1 MLQKFIQS
9 ALLLVVLFTTVHSYA
24 QVSQAPDGIQFQA
37 LATDANGH
45 PAAGRVIYVKNA
57 IIAKTATG
65 SIVYA
70 ETFKVTASS
79 AGIFSI
85 VIGKGTYAS
94 GVSSIA
100 NIDWSNGPFFLNLKI
115 AIEPTIPTASWNV
128 NNEYVDMG
136 TSQFWSV
143 PYTLYAGSVKGMDTK
158 LNIADTAAMLKPY
171 FNAINLKANIESP
184 TFTGTVKG
192 ITKAMVGLG
201 NVDNT
206 SDIDKPVSTATQTAL
221 DVKANT
227 ADVNT
232 ALNLKAN
239 TADVNTALN
248 LKEDKL
254 NKSIDVTTDA
264 ASDTKYPSVKSIKTY
279 VDAQVAGATIADA
292 NAASKGKIQLGGDLA
307 GTAAAPTVPGLA
319 LKENLNNKSV
329 SITTDAASDTKYP
342 SVKSVKTY
350 VDAQVAGATI
360 ADATSIVKG
369 KILLA
374 GDLGG
379 TATAPTV
386 PGLALKLDANQKGVP
401 NGVASLNAQGI
412 IPSSQLPPV
421 TLSSTSV
428 VGSDAAMTALSSATV
443 GSIAVRTDVNKN
455 YVLSALPASTLGNW
469 IELLTPAA
477 PVQAVNGYTGN
488 VNLTKTDLGLG
499 DVNNTSDINK
509 PVSTATQAAL
519 DTKANLSDVNTSLAT
534 KISTIDVNAALALK
548 ANITDVNTA
557 LDTKISTTDANA
569 ALALK
574 ANSTDVNAALATK
587 ISSTDA
593 NAALALKAN
602 SSDVNT
608 ALATKANTTDV
619 NTALATK
626 ISNADATAA
635 LALKLDANK
644 VGALS
649 GVASLDASGKV
660 PTDQIPAISFSSVK
674 VLASEAEMLAL
685 SSAVVGSVVIRT
697 DESKNYVLAQANPAV
712 RANWIQLLTPAA
724 PVQTVNGRTGTVSI
738 SATDLGLGNVQNT
751 SDANK
756 PVSSATQTELDKKVD
771 KVTGKD
777 LSTNDYT
784 TAEKTKLAAITGTNT
799 GDQDLSAYATN
810 VNLALKAN
818 TASPTFTGTV
828 TTGAIN
834 TGALSST
841 SVTAPTYASTP
852 RTLTYSGSTINW
864 NPTLGLN
871 AAITLTQNSALSFT
885 TAPPVGSYGT
895 VVLTQDGTGSRT
907 LALPSIA
914 NVTNKILGSTS
925 TSMVALSTAAN
936 SKDILNFY
944 YDGTNCYWNIGQ
956 GYGTAATA
964 VSSNTTL
971 TGDVTGSGSGTISTS
986 LANTT
991 VTAGSYGSSTAIPT
1005 FTVDSK
1011 GRLTAAG
1018 TVGITAGVNSLNYTN
1033 TNSYAAGGTI
1043 SGTTLTLTAANG
1055 TNPGLISTGAQTIAG
1070 AKAFSNDVTVS
1081 GLTVGRG
1088 GGGNLYN
1095 TAIGLASLAANTS
1108 GSANTALGYGTLYK
1122 NQTGIDNTAIGQVS
1136 LFENLVGEKNTG
1148 VGSFSLWKNTGS
1160 GNSAVGYGALANN
1173 TNGANNVALGLNSL
1187 TNNTSGSD
1195 NTAIGK
1201 YTLVANTTG
1210 SFNTALGSLTE
1221 VNAPNLT
1228 NTTAIGYGA
1237 RVFASN
1243 TIQLGADGST
1253 LLSNGV
1259 STPTTAITNVK
1270 TSGTLTLKDV
1280 TYPNTHGTS
1289 NQVLTTT
1296 GSGTLTWTTP
1306 SSDGL
1311 SKLTSTTKT
1320 QSDPFDFGGSTGL
1333 RNGILDVSTA
1343 QNLATGPDV
1352 LKVNASGIA
1361 NVGYGIKNLYS
1372 NTTGNANTSVGF
1384 NALYS
1389 NTTGNNNSSFGT
1401 YSMYY
1406 NTTGGYNSSF
1416 GSLTLL
1422 SNTTGSANAA
1432 FGEWSLLKNT
1442 TGGNNTA
1449 YGVNT
1454 LLNNTTGSNNT
1465 AIGKSAL
1472 FNNITDVAIAGS
1484 GNNNT
1489 AIGAT
1494 TLNSNTT
1501 GYNNTALGYQAL
1513 NNNTTGFSN
1522 TALGYQANVGT
1533 NNLTNATAIGNGAIV
1548 SASNAIQLGNSS
1560 VTNVSTSGT
1569 LTLGAVTYPNTNGSA
1584 NQVLTATAGGTLT
1597 WTTPSSSGVPY
1608 TGASAAVNLGNYELT
1623 SNGVTVGRGA
1633 LSRSNNYAY
1642 GYAVLSSNTTGNY
1655 NNAFG
1660 HQVLTANTTGQ
1671 QNSAFGEYALPKNI
1685 GGNYNTGM
1693 GTQAL
1698 RENTSGSGNTGFGQ
1712 QALSTNST
1720 GSNNTAIGNQAD
1732 VSSNNLSNTTA
1743 IGYNAKVSTSN
1754 TIQLGN
1760 TSVTNVNTSG
1770 AMTAPIYASTPQT
1783 LVDGSPISWNPAL
1796 GLNAGV
1802 TLVGNR
1808 TLSFSTAPPTGAYG
1822 TLVVKQDANGGRTL
1836 SLPSVANKILGS
1848 TSTTTIGLSAAA
1860 NAIDIVNFYF
1870 DGTDYFWNVGQGYG
1884 SASAS
1889 SLTAS
1894 NIAGGAAG
1902 SIPYQT
1908 AAGSTSLLAKGL
1920 DGQILTLAS
1929 GLPSWSAAPVTGVST
1944 ATSPLSI
1951 SGTTISLS
1959 TVPVSSGGTGV
1970 TTSTG
1975 TGNLVLSAS
1984 PSFSGAPSLPTG
1996 TIGVTQA
2003 ATDNST
2009 ALATT
2014 AYVKS
2019 AIRLNNEE
2027 VNVTTQTGA
2036 TATFTLAQ
2044 TPLGAKVFMYVNG
2057 TRIKNGAYAVS
2068 GVTVTYTAANNNSYA
2083 LVAGDR
2089 IQFDY
2094 AY

>member
-9 ALLLVVLFTTVHSYA
+9 ALLLVVLCTTANSYA

-65 SIVYA
+65 TIVYS

-79 AGIFSI
+79 AGVFSI
-85 VIGKGTYAS
+85 VLGKGTYAS
-94 GVSSIA
+94 GVSNIA

-128 NNEYVDMG
+128 NNEYVDLG

-143 PYTLYAGSVKGMDTK
+143 PYALYAGNVKGADGK
-158 LNIADTAAMLKPY
+158 LNTSDTAAMLKPY
-171 FNAINLKANIESP
+171 FTTTNLKANIESP
-184 TFTGTVKG
+184 TFTGTVSG
-192 ITKAMVGLG
+192 ITKAMVGLA

-206 SDIDKPVSTATQTAL
+206 SDLNKPISTATQTAL
-221 DVKANT
+221 DLKANT
-227 ADVNT
+227 TDVT
-232 ALNLKAN
+232 SALDLKAN
-239 TADVNTALN
+239 TADVNTALA
-248 LKEDKL
+248 LKANTADVTTSLSTKVDKVTGKEL
-254 NKSIDVTTDA
+254 STNDYTTAEKTKLAAISGANTGDQDLSALAFAADVNNALALKANTTDVNTSLALKANAANVASSLAAKADVVNVNNAIAAINTSLNTKADAVAVNNSIASINSSLATKENTSNKSINVTTD
-264 ASDTKYPSVKSIKTY
+264 
-279 VDAQVAGATIADA
+279 G
-292 NAASKGKIQLGGDLA
+292 
-307 GTAAAPTVPGLA
+307 
-319 LKENLNNKSV
+319 
-329 SITTDAASDTKYP
+329 ASDTKYP

-350 VDAQVAGATI
+350 VDTQVAGATI
-360 ADATSIVKG
+360 ADATSSVKG

-379 TATAPTV
+379 TAIAPTV
-386 PGLALKLDANQKGVP
+386 PGLTLKLDANQKGVP

-412 IPSSQLPPV
+412 IPTSQLPPV
-421 TLSSTSV
+421 TLSSTNV

-477 PVQAVNGYTGN
+477 PVQAVNGYTGS
-488 VNLTKTDLGLG
+488 VNLTKIDLGLG

-519 DTKANLSDVNTSLAT
+519 D
-534 KISTIDVNAALALK
+534 
-548 ANITDVNTA
+548 
-557 LDTKISTTDANA
+557 
-569 ALALK
+569 LK
-574 ANSTDVNAALATK
+574 ANST
-587 ISSTDA
+587 
-593 NAALALKAN
+593 
-602 SSDVNT
+602 DVNT
-608 ALATKANTTDV
+608 ALATKANSTDV

-674 VLASEAEMLAL
+674 VLKSEAEMLAL
-685 SSAVVGSVVIRT
+685 STAVVGSVVIRT

-712 RANWIQLLTPAA
+712 LANWIQLLTPAA
-724 PVQTVNGRTGTVSI
+724 PVQTVNGKTGTISI

-751 SDANK
+751 TDANK

-771 KVTGKD
+771 KVDGKG

-784 TAEKTKLAAITGTNT
+784 TTEKTKLAAITGTNT

-834 TGALSST
+834 TGVLSST

-925 TSMVALSTAAN
+925 TSTVALSTAAN

-964 VSSNTTL
+964 SSSNTTL
-971 TGDVTGSGSGTISTS
+971 TGDLTGSGSGTISTS

-1033 TNSYAAGGTI
+1033 TTSFAAGGTI

-1055 TNPGLISTGAQTIAG
+1055 TNPGLVSTVDQTIAG
-1070 AKAFSNDVTVS
+1070 AKTFSSDLYAN

-1088 GGGNLYN
+1088 RLGLEQN
-1095 TAIGLASLAANTS
+1095 TAIGRASLAANTT
-1108 GSANTALGYGTLYK
+1108 GTNNTGTGYATLAANTTGANNTATGYGTLSSNTSGFSNTAVGSLSLVK
-1122 NQTGIDNTAIGQVS
+1122 NINGTDNTAMGYNS
-1136 LFENLVGEKNTG
+1136 LYENLSGIKNTG
-1148 VGSFSLWKNTGS
+1148 VGSYSLWKNTAS
-1160 GNSAVGYGALANN
+1160 NNTALGYGALANN
-1173 TNGANNVALGLNSL
+1173 VSGTSNVAQGVNALS
-1187 TNNTSGSD
+1187 NNTTGSD
-1195 NTAIGK
+1195 NTAIGMFSM
-1201 YTLVANTTG
+1201 LMNTTG
-1210 SFNTALGSLTE
+1210 SFNTTLGSLAE
-1221 VNAPNLT
+1221 LNANNLI
-1228 NTTAIGYGA
+1228 NATAIGYGA

-1243 TIQLGADGST
+1243 TIQLGADGSNIGT
-1253 LLSNGV
+1253 VGN
-1259 STPTTAITNVK
+1259 PNITTAITNVK

-1306 SSDGL
+1306 SS
-1311 SKLTSTTKT
+1311 
-1320 QSDPFDFGGSTGL
+1320 
-1333 RNGILDVSTA
+1333 
-1343 QNLATGPDV
+1343 
-1352 LKVNASGIA
+1352 
-1361 NVGYGIKNLYS
+1361 
-1372 NTTGNANTSVGF
+1372 
-1384 NALYS
+1384 
-1389 NTTGNNNSSFGT
+1389 
-1401 YSMYY
+1401 
-1406 NTTGGYNSSF
+1406 
-1416 GSLTLL
+1416 
-1422 SNTTGSANAA
+1422 
-1432 FGEWSLLKNT
+1432 
-1442 TGGNNTA
+1442 
-1449 YGVNT
+1449 
-1454 LLNNTTGSNNT
+1454 
-1465 AIGKSAL
+1465 
-1472 FNNITDVAIAGS
+1472 
-1484 GNNNT
+1484 
-1489 AIGAT
+1489 
-1494 TLNSNTT
+1494 
-1501 GYNNTALGYQAL
+1501 
-1513 NNNTTGFSN
+1513 
-1522 TALGYQANVGT
+1522 
-1533 NNLTNATAIGNGAIV
+1533 
-1548 SASNAIQLGNSS
+1548 
-1560 VTNVSTSGT
+1560 
-1569 LTLGAVTYPNTNGSA
+1569 
-1584 NQVLTATAGGTLT
+1584 
-1597 WTTPSSSGVPY
+1597 SGVPY
-1608 TGASAAVNLGNYELT
+1608 TGASAAVNLGAYELT

-1655 NNAFG
+1655 NNGFG

-1671 QNSAFGEYALPKNI
+1671 QNSAFGEYVLPKNI
-1685 GGNYNTGM
+1685 GGNYNTAM
-1693 GTQAL
+1693 GTMAL
-1698 RENTSGSGNTGFGQ
+1698 RENTSGSGNTGYGQ
-1712 QALSTNST
+1712 QALFTNST

-1732 VSSNNLSNTTA
+1732 VASNNLSNTTA
-1743 IGYNAKVSTSN
+1743 IGYDAKVSTSN

-1783 LVDGSPISWNPAL
+1783 LADGSPISWNPAL

-1822 TLVVKQDANGGRTL
+1822 TLVVKQDATGGRTL

-1870 DGTDYFWNVGQGYG
+1870 DGTNYFWNVGQGYG
-1884 SASAS
+1884 TAATS
-1889 SLTAS
+1889 STTNLATGVTGTLSVA
-1894 NIAGGAAG
+1894 NGGTGAATLTGLVKGTGTTAMVAAVAGTDYQAPITLTTTG
-1902 SIPYQT
+1902 SG
-1908 AAGSTSLLAKGL
+1908 AA
-1920 DGQILTLAS
+1920 TL
-1929 GLPSWSAAPVTGVST
+1929 
-1944 ATSPLSI
+1944 
-1951 SGTTISLS
+1951 SGTTLNIPS
-1959 TVPVSSGGTGV
+1959 TTNYTLPTASATVSGGV
-1970 TTSTG
+1970 KVG
-1975 TGNLVLSAS
+1975 TNLSIDGSGILSA
-1984 PSFSGAPSLPTG
+1984 
-1996 TIGVTQA
+1996 V
-2003 ATDNST
+2003 
-2009 ALATT
+2009 
-2014 AYVKS
+2014 
-2019 AIRLNNEE
+2019 IRLNSDEF
-2027 VNVTTQTGA
+2027 TA
-2036 TATFTLAQ
+2036 TASQTTFTFTTASSNTGVVQ
-2044 TPLGAKVFMYVNG
+2044 TPLSKPYMYING
-2057 TRIKNGAYAVS
+2057 TRIKNSAYTWTS
-2068 GVTVTYTAANNNSYA
+2068 GTTVTYVPANNNSYA

>member
-1 MLQKFIQS
+1 MTKFMLKKFIQS

-45 PAAGRVIYVKNA
+45 PAAGRVIYVKDA
-57 IIAKTATG
+57 IVAKTATG
-65 SIVYA
+65 TIVYS

-79 AGIFSI
+79 AGIFTI
-85 VIGKGTYAS
+85 VLGKGTYAS

-100 NIDWSNGPFFLNLKI
+100 NIDWANGPFFLNLKI
-115 AIEPTIPTASWNV
+115 AVEPTVPNAGWNV
-128 NNEYVDMG
+128 NNEYVDLG

-143 PYTLYAGSVKGMDTK
+143 PYALYAGNVKGADTK
-158 LNIADTAAMLKPY
+158 LNITDTAAMLKPY
-171 FNAINLKANIESP
+171 F
-184 TFTGTVKG
+184 
-192 ITKAMVGLG
+192 
-201 NVDNT
+201 T
-206 SDIDKPVSTATQTAL
+206 SI
-221 DVKANT
+221 
-227 ADVNT
+227 
-232 ALNLKAN
+232 NLKAN
-239 TADVNTALN
+239 TADVNISLALKAN
-248 LKEDKL
+248 AADVNSALATKEDKL
-254 NKSIDVTTDA
+254 NKSIDVIIDA
-264 ASDTKYPSVKSIKTY
+264 T
-279 VDAQVAGATIADA
+279 
-292 NAASKGKIQLGGDLA
+292 
-307 GTAAAPTVPGLA
+307 
-319 LKENLNNKSV
+319 
-329 SITTDAASDTKYP
+329 SDTKYP

-360 ADATSIVKG
+360 ADANTSVKG
-369 KILLA
+369 KIQLAGDLGGTAAAPTVPGLALKENLTNKSINITNDAASDAKYPSVKSVKTYVDAQVAGATIADASSSVKGKIQLA

-386 PGLALKLDANQKGVP
+386 PGLALKLDANQKGVA
-401 NGVASLNAQGI
+401 NGVATLNAQGI

-421 TLSSTSV
+421 TLSSTNV
-428 VGSDAAMTALSSATV
+428 VASDADMQALSNATV

-477 PVQAVNGYTGN
+477 PVQAVNGYTGS
-488 VNLTKTDLGLG
+488 VNLTKADLGLS

-509 PVSTATQAAL
+509 PVSNATQAAL
-519 DTKANLSDVNTSLAT
+519 D
-534 KISTIDVNAALALK
+534 LK

-557 LDTKISTTDANA
+557 IATKISTTDANA

-574 ANSTDVNAALATK
+574 ANSTDVN
-587 ISSTDA
+587 
-593 NAALALKAN
+593 
-602 SSDVNT
+602 
-608 ALATKANTTDV
+608 
-619 NTALATK
+619 TALATK
-626 ISNADATAA
+626 ISTSDATAA

-644 VGALS
+644 VGVAS
-649 GVASLDASGKV
+649 GVASLDALGKV

-738 SATDLGLGNVQNT
+738 SAADLGLGNVQNT
-751 SDANK
+751 SDASK

-771 KVTGKD
+771 KVTGKG

-784 TAEKTKLAAITGTNT
+784 TTEKTKLAAITGTNT
-799 GDQDLSAYATN
+799 GDQDLSGYATSAS
-810 VNLALKAN
+810 LALKADI
-818 TASPTFTGTV
+818 ASPTFTGTV
-828 TTGAIN
+828 TTSTIN

-852 RTLTYSGSTINW
+852 RTLSYSGSTINW
-864 NPTLGLN
+864 NPSLGLN
-871 AAITLTQNSALSFT
+871 AAITLTQNSILSFT

-895 VVLTQDGTGSRT
+895 IVLTQDGSGSRT
-907 LALPSIA
+907 LSLPSIT

-925 TSMVALSTAAN
+925 TSTVALSTAAN

-964 VSSNTTL
+964 SSSNTTL
-971 TGDVTGSGSGTISTS
+971 TGDVTGNGSGSISTS

-1011 GRLTAAG
+1011 GRLTAAS

-1033 TNSYAAGGTI
+1033 TTSYAAGGTI
-1043 SGTTLTLTAANG
+1043 SGTALTLTPATG

-1070 AKAFSNDVTVS
+1070 AKTFSNDVTVN
-1081 GLTVGRG
+1081 GLTIGRG
-1088 GGGNLYN
+1088 AGGLLANSAVGVGTLGANTTGNSN
-1095 TAIGLASLAANTS
+1095 TAA
-1108 GSANTALGYGTLYK
+1108 GYGSLNL
-1122 NQTGIDNTAIGQVS
+1122 NQGGSDNTAFGS
-1136 LFENLVGEKNTG
+1136 RTLLNNLSGNYNTG
-1148 VGSFSLWKNTGS
+1148 VGSYSLWTNTGS
-1160 GNSAVGYGALANN
+1160 GNTAVGYGSLVYNQ
-1173 TNGANNVALGLNSL
+1173 NGTNNVALGNTALQS
-1187 TNNTSGSD
+1187 NTSGSD
-1195 NTAIGK
+1195 NTAAGK
-1201 YTLVANTTG
+1201 YALLSNTIG
-1210 SFNTALGSLTE
+1210 SFNTAIGSGAD
-1221 VNAPNLT
+1221 VNTNNLN
-1228 NTTAIGYGA
+1228 NTIAIGYGA
-1237 RVFASN
+1237 RVSASN
-1243 TIQLGADGST
+1243 TIQLGPDGSSFT
-1253 LLSNGV
+1253 VNSV
-1259 STPTTAITNVK
+1259 AYPTTAISNVK
-1270 TSGTLTLKDV
+1270 TSGTLTLGAV
-1280 TYPNTHGTS
+1280 TYPNLHGS
-1289 NQVLTTT
+1289 ANQVLTTT

-1306 SSDGL
+1306 
-1311 SKLTSTTKT
+1311 
-1320 QSDPFDFGGSTGL
+1320 
-1333 RNGILDVSTA
+1333 A
-1343 QNLATGPDV
+1343 
-1352 LKVNASGIA
+1352 
-1361 NVGYGIKNLYS
+1361 
-1372 NTTGNANTSVGF
+1372 
-1384 NALYS
+1384 
-1389 NTTGNNNSSFGT
+1389 
-1401 YSMYY
+1401 
-1406 NTTGGYNSSF
+1406 
-1416 GSLTLL
+1416 
-1422 SNTTGSANAA
+1422 
-1432 FGEWSLLKNT
+1432 
-1442 TGGNNTA
+1442 
-1449 YGVNT
+1449 
-1454 LLNNTTGSNNT
+1454 
-1465 AIGKSAL
+1465 
-1472 FNNITDVAIAGS
+1472 
-1484 GNNNT
+1484 
-1489 AIGAT
+1489 
-1494 TLNSNTT
+1494 
-1501 GYNNTALGYQAL
+1501 
-1513 NNNTTGFSN
+1513 
-1522 TALGYQANVGT
+1522 
-1533 NNLTNATAIGNGAIV
+1533 
-1548 SASNAIQLGNSS
+1548 
-1560 VTNVSTSGT
+1560 
-1569 LTLGAVTYPNTNGSA
+1569 
-1584 NQVLTATAGGTLT
+1584 
-1597 WTTPSSSGVPY
+1597 SSGVPY
-1608 TGASAAVNLGNYELT
+1608 TGASSAVNLGAYELT
-1623 SNGVTVGRGA
+1623 SNGVTMGRGA
-1633 LSRSNNYAY
+1633 SSKSNNYAF

-1660 HQVLTANTTGQ
+1660 HQVLTANTVGQ
-1671 QNSAFGEYALPKNI
+1671 QNSAFGEYVLPKNI
-1685 GGNYNTGM
+1685 GGSYNTAM
-1693 GTQAL
+1693 GTMAL

-1712 QALSTNST
+1712 QALFNNST
-1720 GSNNTAIGNQAD
+1720 GSNNTALGNQAD
-1732 VSSNNLSNTTA
+1732 VTVDGLSNTTA

-1760 TSVTNVNTSG
+1760 TAVTNVNTSG
-1770 AMTAPIYASTPQT
+1770 ALTAPIYASTPQT
-1783 LVDGSPISWNPAL
+1783 LADGSPISWNPAL

-1822 TLVVKQDANGGRTL
+1822 TLVVKQDATGGRTL
-1836 SLPSVANKILGS
+1836 TLPSVANKILGS
-1848 TSTTTIGLSAAA
+1848 SSTTTIGLSTTA

-1870 DGTDYFWNVGQGYG
+1870 DGTNYFWNVGQGYG
-1884 SASAS
+1884 SASTS
-1889 SLTAS
+1889 SLTAT

-1908 AAGSTSLLAKGL
+1908 AAGTTSLLAKGL

-1984 PSFSGAPSLPTG
+1984 PSFSGTPSLPTG

-2044 TPLGAKVFMYVNG
+2044 TPLGAKVFMYING
-2057 TRIKNGAYAVS
+2057 TRIKNGAYTVS
-2068 GVTVTYTAANNNSYA
+2068 GVTVTYTAANNNSYT

-2089 IQFDY
+2089 VQFDY

>member
-9 ALLLVVLFTTVHSYA
+9 ALLLVVLCTTANSYA

-65 SIVYA
+65 TIVYS

-79 AGIFSI
+79 AGVFSI
-85 VIGKGTYAS
+85 VLGKGTYAS
-94 GVSSIA
+94 GVSNIA

-128 NNEYVDMG
+128 NNEYVDLG

-143 PYTLYAGSVKGMDTK
+143 PYALYAGNVKGADGK
-158 LNIADTAAMLKPY
+158 LNTSDTAAMLKPY
-171 FNAINLKANIESP
+171 FTTTNLKANIESP
-184 TFTGTVKG
+184 TFTGTVSG
-192 ITKAMVGLG
+192 ITKAMVGLA

-206 SDIDKPVSTATQTAL
+206 SDLNKPISTATQTAL
-221 DVKANT
+221 DLKANT
-227 ADVNT
+227 TDVT
-232 ALNLKAN
+232 AALDLKAN
-239 TADVNTALN
+239 TADVNTALA
-248 LKEDKL
+248 LKANTADVTTSLSTKVDKVTGKEL
-254 NKSIDVTTDA
+254 STNDYTTAEKTKLAAISGANTGDQDLSALAFAADVNNALALKANTTDVNTSLALKANAANVASSLAAKADVVNVNNAIAAINTSLNTKADAVAVNNSIASINSSLATKENTSNKSINVTTD
-264 ASDTKYPSVKSIKTY
+264 
-279 VDAQVAGATIADA
+279 G
-292 NAASKGKIQLGGDLA
+292 
-307 GTAAAPTVPGLA
+307 
-319 LKENLNNKSV
+319 
-329 SITTDAASDTKYP
+329 ASDTKYP

-350 VDAQVAGATI
+350 VDTQVAGATI
-360 ADATSIVKG
+360 ADATSSVKG

-379 TATAPTV
+379 TAIAPTV
-386 PGLALKLDANQKGVP
+386 PGLTLKLDANQKGVP

-412 IPSSQLPPV
+412 IPTSQLPPV
-421 TLSSTSV
+421 TLSSTNV

-477 PVQAVNGYTGN
+477 PVQAVNGYTGS
-488 VNLTKTDLGLG
+488 VNLTKIDLGLG

-519 DTKANLSDVNTSLAT
+519 D
-534 KISTIDVNAALALK
+534 
-548 ANITDVNTA
+548 
-557 LDTKISTTDANA
+557 
-569 ALALK
+569 LK
-574 ANSTDVNAALATK
+574 ANST
-587 ISSTDA
+587 
-593 NAALALKAN
+593 
-602 SSDVNT
+602 DVNT
-608 ALATKANTTDV
+608 ALATKANSTDV

-674 VLASEAEMLAL
+674 VLKSEAEMLAL
-685 SSAVVGSVVIRT
+685 STAVVGSVVIRT

-712 RANWIQLLTPAA
+712 LANWIQLLTPAA
-724 PVQTVNGRTGTVSI
+724 PVQTVNGKTGTISI

-751 SDANK
+751 TDANK

-771 KVTGKD
+771 KVDGKG

-784 TAEKTKLAAITGTNT
+784 TTEKTKLAAITGTNT

-834 TGALSST
+834 TGVLSST

-925 TSMVALSTAAN
+925 TSTVALSTAAN

-964 VSSNTTL
+964 SSSNTTL
-971 TGDVTGSGSGTISTS
+971 TGDLTGSGSGTISTS

-1033 TNSYAAGGTI
+1033 TTSFAAGGTI

-1055 TNPGLISTGAQTIAG
+1055 TNPGLVSTVDQTIAG
-1070 AKAFSNDVTVS
+1070 AKTFSSDLYAN

-1088 GGGNLYN
+1088 RLGLEQN
-1095 TAIGLASLAANTS
+1095 TAIGRASLAANTT
-1108 GSANTALGYGTLYK
+1108 GTNNTGTGYATLAANTTGANNTATGYGTLSSNTSGFSNTAVGSLSLVK
-1122 NQTGIDNTAIGQVS
+1122 NINGTDNTAMGYNS
-1136 LFENLVGEKNTG
+1136 LYENLSGIKNTG
-1148 VGSFSLWKNTGS
+1148 VGSYSLWKNTAS
-1160 GNSAVGYGALANN
+1160 NNTALGYGALANN
-1173 TNGANNVALGLNSL
+1173 VSGTSNVAQGVNALS
-1187 TNNTSGSD
+1187 NNTTGSD
-1195 NTAIGK
+1195 NTAIGMFSM
-1201 YTLVANTTG
+1201 LMNTTG
-1210 SFNTALGSLTE
+1210 SFNTTLGSLAE
-1221 VNAPNLT
+1221 LNANNLI
-1228 NTTAIGYGA
+1228 NATAIGYGA

-1243 TIQLGADGST
+1243 TIQLGADGSNIGT
-1253 LLSNGV
+1253 VGN
-1259 STPTTAITNVK
+1259 PNITTAITNVK

-1306 SSDGL
+1306 SS
-1311 SKLTSTTKT
+1311 
-1320 QSDPFDFGGSTGL
+1320 
-1333 RNGILDVSTA
+1333 
-1343 QNLATGPDV
+1343 
-1352 LKVNASGIA
+1352 
-1361 NVGYGIKNLYS
+1361 
-1372 NTTGNANTSVGF
+1372 
-1384 NALYS
+1384 
-1389 NTTGNNNSSFGT
+1389 
-1401 YSMYY
+1401 
-1406 NTTGGYNSSF
+1406 
-1416 GSLTLL
+1416 
-1422 SNTTGSANAA
+1422 
-1432 FGEWSLLKNT
+1432 
-1442 TGGNNTA
+1442 
-1449 YGVNT
+1449 
-1454 LLNNTTGSNNT
+1454 
-1465 AIGKSAL
+1465 
-1472 FNNITDVAIAGS
+1472 
-1484 GNNNT
+1484 
-1489 AIGAT
+1489 
-1494 TLNSNTT
+1494 
-1501 GYNNTALGYQAL
+1501 
-1513 NNNTTGFSN
+1513 
-1522 TALGYQANVGT
+1522 
-1533 NNLTNATAIGNGAIV
+1533 
-1548 SASNAIQLGNSS
+1548 
-1560 VTNVSTSGT
+1560 
-1569 LTLGAVTYPNTNGSA
+1569 
-1584 NQVLTATAGGTLT
+1584 
-1597 WTTPSSSGVPY
+1597 SGVPY
-1608 TGASAAVNLGNYELT
+1608 TGASAAVNLGAYELT

-1655 NNAFG
+1655 NNGFG

-1671 QNSAFGEYALPKNI
+1671 QNSAFGEYVLPKNI
-1685 GGNYNTGM
+1685 GGNYNTAM
-1693 GTQAL
+1693 GTMAL
-1698 RENTSGSGNTGFGQ
+1698 RENTSGSGNTGYGQ
-1712 QALSTNST
+1712 QALFTNST

-1732 VSSNNLSNTTA
+1732 VASNNLSNTTA
-1743 IGYNAKVSTSN
+1743 IGYDAKVSTSN

-1783 LVDGSPISWNPAL
+1783 LADGSPISWNPAL

-1822 TLVVKQDANGGRTL
+1822 TLVVKQDATGGRTL

-1870 DGTDYFWNVGQGYG
+1870 DGTNYFWNVGQGYG
-1884 SASAS
+1884 TAATS
-1889 SLTAS
+1889 STTNLATGVTGTLSVA
-1894 NIAGGAAG
+1894 NGGTGAATLTGLVKGTGTTAMVAAVAGTDYQAPITLTTTG
-1902 SIPYQT
+1902 SG
-1908 AAGSTSLLAKGL
+1908 AA
-1920 DGQILTLAS
+1920 TL
-1929 GLPSWSAAPVTGVST
+1929 
-1944 ATSPLSI
+1944 
-1951 SGTTISLS
+1951 SGTTLNIPS
-1959 TVPVSSGGTGV
+1959 TTNYTLPTASATVSGGV
-1970 TTSTG
+1970 KVG
-1975 TGNLVLSAS
+1975 TNLSIDGSGILSA
-1984 PSFSGAPSLPTG
+1984 
-1996 TIGVTQA
+1996 V
-2003 ATDNST
+2003 
-2009 ALATT
+2009 
-2014 AYVKS
+2014 
-2019 AIRLNNEE
+2019 IRLNSDEF
-2027 VNVTTQTGA
+2027 TA
-2036 TATFTLAQ
+2036 TASQTTFTFTTASSNTGVVQ
-2044 TPLGAKVFMYVNG
+2044 TPLSKPYMYING
-2057 TRIKNGAYAVS
+2057 TRIKNSAYTWTS
-2068 GVTVTYTAANNNSYA
+2068 GTTVTYVPANNNSYA